1 MLQEP
6 LANPFFQQDL
16 VWVMETR
23 RGKGEEKSMKVT
35 ITYIRWERF
44 KNFLYEDGNHP
55 YVPCAFI
62 QKDKDVVN

>member
-23 RGKGEEKSMKVT
+23 RGKDEEKPMKVT
-35 ITYIRWERF
+35 IAYISCMKMEITLMYHVFSFERTRMLI
-44 KNFLYEDGNHP
+44 NQG
-55 YVPCAFI
+55 
-62 QKDKDVVN
+62 

>member
-23 RGKGEEKSMKVT
+23 RVKDEEKPMKVT
-35 ITYIRWERF
+35 ITYISCMKMEITLMYHVFSFERTRM
-44 KNFLYEDGNHP
+44 
-55 YVPCAFI
+55 
-62 QKDKDVVN
+62 